1 MSFDDLIEI
10 LRSRGMGSKV
20 WIERVHE
27 VPLTDNQYLLSRS
40 ASGWLLSYY
49 ERGRPD
55 PVQDGLVDEAE
66 ACAAVLDRLG
76 PVAPPPPPPAGTLDP
91 TPFARKDVTTWTV

>member
-1 MSFDDLIEI
+1 MTFEELVEV
-10 LRSRGMGSKV
+10 LRSRGLARRV
-20 WIERVHE
+20 WIEGVHE
-27 VPLTDNQYLLSRS
+27 VALSDDQYLLSRS
-40 ASGWLLSYY
+40 PSGWLLSYY

-55 PVQDGLVDEAE
+55 PIQDDLVDEAA

-76 PVAPPPPPPAGTLDP
+76 PVAPLPAPQAGRLDP